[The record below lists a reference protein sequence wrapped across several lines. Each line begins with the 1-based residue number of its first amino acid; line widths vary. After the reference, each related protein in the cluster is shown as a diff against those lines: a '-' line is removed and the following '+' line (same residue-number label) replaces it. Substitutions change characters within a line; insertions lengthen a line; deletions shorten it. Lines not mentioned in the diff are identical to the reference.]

1 MALSNMCRCSVMVY
15 LMNKIS
21 SSLRWGDCPTI
32 QLSAFRPDLRTWR
45 IYDVIKKIR
54 SFHNLISQSNSSEL
68 NFLPVKYSMAN
79 QTCSK
84 ARGLL
89 SSSSKSWQKMMNDF
103 KERPFEMLSHSE
115 VDACASL
122 EIISGF
128 EFSAQTSMQTHAM
141 IGLKLLL

>member
-1 MALSNMCRCSVMVY
+1 
-15 LMNKIS
+15 
-21 SSLRWGDCPTI
+21 
-32 QLSAFRPDLRTWR
+32 
-45 IYDVIKKIR
+45 
-54 SFHNLISQSNSSEL
+54 
-68 NFLPVKYSMAN
+68 
-79 QTCSK
+79 
-84 ARGLL
+84 
-89 SSSSKSWQKMMNDF
+89 MMNDF